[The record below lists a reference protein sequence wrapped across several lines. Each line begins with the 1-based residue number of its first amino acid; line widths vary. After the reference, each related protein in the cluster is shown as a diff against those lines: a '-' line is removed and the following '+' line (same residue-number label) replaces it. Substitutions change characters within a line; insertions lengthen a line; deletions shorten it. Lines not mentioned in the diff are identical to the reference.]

1 MAKID
6 AKKSELDDDIQAL
19 SAQNDQTSS
28 QPAQLKEEV
37 AEAQESLAAI
47 SNEQVEIDTM
57 RRDQNADYEPAKK
70 KPT

>member
-19 SAQNDQTSS
+19 SAQIDRASS
-28 QPAQLKEEV
+28 QFAQLKDEV

-57 RRDQNADYEPAKK
+57 HHDQNADYE
-70 KPT
+70 